1 MDILRQSETE
11 TEFGSNKFTEG
22 IVVLAIA
29 GSGLALMLGGFREYG
44 IQAWYRMAV
53 WLGFL
58 LAVSGAAYYTLLMPN
73 DRVILRPRQGR
84 LLIRR
89 RQGLRTTQELDL
101 RLDEIRDAHIE
112 KSRARSGQARYRVA
126 VLHQGSWIPLTR
138 SSSGDLY
145 RVQRSSAQL
154 AALAGIGSRPQA

>member
-58 LAVSGAAYYTLLMPN
+58 LAVSGAAYYVLLMPN
-73 DRVILRPRQGR
+73 DRVLLQLRQRR

-89 RQGLRTTQELDL
+89 RQGLRVVKEIALS
-101 RLDEIRDAHIE
+101 LDEIRDAQIE
-112 KSRARSGQARYRVA
+112 KSRSRSGQAHYRVS
-126 VLHQGSWIPLTR
+126 VLHRGEWIPLTR
-138 SSSGDLY
+138 SSSGDLN
-145 RVQRSSAQL
+145 RVQRSGAQL
-154 AALAGIGSRPQA
+154 AALAGIGTQAG